1 MLLSL
6 STDGVRWSAPS
17 ATPFTCHDAS
27 RPPTVRSVAPDAVD
41 VSSAPATVA
50 VRAGNLR
57 RAGALR
63 CRFAGGG
70 RAFVTNGTVAE
81 ASLGDA
87 VSSVG
92 TAACALPGVA
102 ALGADVGTLTVAL
115 SAGGSEWSASPG
127 APAQLTLYD
136 GAAPPRLDAVE
147 PAALDTSWRAGE
159 AAHALRLRG
168 WNFAPGA
175 RCELAGAHFDATL
188 LDAPFGNGSAPH
200 EVGCTCLLYTS
211 PSPRD
216 QRGSRMP
223 SSA

>member
-1 MLLSL
+1 M
-6 STDGVRWSAPS
+6 
-17 ATPFTCHDAS
+17 
-27 RPPTVRSVAPDAVD
+27 
-41 VSSAPATVA
+41 
-50 VRAGNLR
+50 
-57 RAGALR
+57 
-63 CRFAGGG
+63 
-70 RAFVTNGTVAE
+70 TNGTVAE
-81 ASLGDA
+81 ASRGDA

-115 SAGGSEWSASPG
+115 SAGGSEWSDSAG

-159 AAHALRLRG
+159 VAHALRLRG

-200 EVGCTCLLYTS
+200 EVRCTVRAPRLRGKAALRLLFDRPAAEAGPNASAPPPRNASAPLGCTLPPTC
-211 PSPRD
+211 P
-216 QRGSRMP
+216 P
-223 SSA
+223 SSAARPSMASPTRRARCARTRSR